1 MKFKMLQDNLRQTL
15 LDRIR
20 AGDFTGLRLAEQT
33 GFQQPHISNFLNRK
47 RGLSLEA
54 MDKILSALRLSALDL
69 IDPLEVN
76 KRASIFPVRDIDFDN
91 VVLVAPEIA
100 ATHRIIRKM
109 YVKKVLKFRRSFLA
123 RLKIDVV
130 GDRRGW
136 DRFVIIK
143 ADANEGMSMYPRVVP
158 GATILV
164 DRHYNSLTPARKG
177 EKNIYAVRK
186 DDTCTIKYIE
196 VSDASEGRLILRP
209 HNPSFPLEAMT
220 MEKGLTSADYIVG
233 RVCHVGIEV

>member
-91 VVLVAPEIA
+91 VAVVAPEIA
-100 ATHRIIRKM
+100 ATQRLIKKM
-109 YVKKVLKFRRSFLA
+109 HVKKVLKFRRSFLT
-123 RLKIDVV
+123 RLKVDALR
-130 GDRRGW
+130 DRRSW
-136 DRFVIIK
+136 DRFVIIR
-143 ADANEGMSMYPRVVP
+143 ANSHEGMSMYPRLVP
-158 GATILV
+158 GATLLV
-164 DRHYNSLTPARKG
+164 DRHHNSLTPARKG
-177 EKNIYAVRK
+177 AKNICAVRSHG
-186 DDTCTIKYIE
+186 TCAVGYVE
-196 VSDASEGRLILRP
+196 VSGARLILRP
-209 HNPSFPLEAMT
+209 HNSSFPLEVIT